1 MEEKRRPYAEIMKE
15 LESTPYGKSCRKIH
29 KELKKYYGGGL
40 PMYMRYP
47 FLPEWISGA
56 ALVMSIV
63 ALIVQELTR

>member
-15 LESTPYGKSCRKIH
+15 LENTPYGKSCRKIH